1 MNSFPKVIVA
11 FKDDDL
17 WVHKT
22 YSSSDARW
30 KEVFSLIKESGREVK
45 LIYK

>member
-1 MNSFPKVIVA
+1 MKSPKVIIM

-22 YSSSDARW
+22 YDASDSKW
-30 KEVFSLIKESGREVK
+30 KEVFSLVKESGREVK
-45 LIYK
+45 LLYK